1 MKKIYIVPT
10 LKVVKIESKA
20 IMAGSIVETNA
31 VEVGDNWTSG
41 SAGSRRGSLWDD
53 DDDE

>member
-1 MKKIYIVPT
+1 MKKTYLIPT
-10 LKVVKIESKA
+10 LKVVKIETKS

-31 VEVGDNWTSG
+31 VEVGDSWTSG
-41 SAGSRRGSLWDD
+41 SAGSRRGNLWDD